1 MKKITLII
9 ALAFAGITFAQDSS
23 LPLDFEAAEE
33 TYLLFEFGGLER
45 AVIENP
51 DTNGNASAQ
60 VLSITKPEG
69 AELFAGIA
77 LPQAAPIDFSETT
90 IITMQVWS
98 PVAGTVFTLKV
109 EDENLPSDNPNDA
122 DFFTQLDVAG
132 TVAGEWET
140 LTFDVSN
147 PGIGVFDEDVNYT
160 NVVIFPNLNMEAT
173 AEDNNFFIDNIQV
186 DGQLSVGE
194 NANIELNL
202 FPNPTTA
209 QLNVQ
214 AKTAIQSVAIYNL
227 LGQEVRSFE
236 GTGTSTSVNV
246 QELLAGT
253 YIAQVQTAE
262 GTSAL
267 RFIKQ

>member
-23 LPLDFEAAEE
+23 LPLDFEAAED
-33 TYLLFEFGGLER
+33 TYQLFDFGGLQR
-45 AVIENP
+45 SVIANP
-51 DTNGNASAQ
+51 DTNGNPSAQ
-60 VLSITKPEG
+60 VLSISKPAA
-69 AELFAGIA
+69 AETFAGIA
-77 LPQAAPIDFSETT
+77 LPQSSPLDISEST
-90 IITMQVWS
+90 IITMLVWS
-98 PVAGTVFTLKV
+98 PVAGTTFTLKV
-109 EDENLPSDNPNDA
+109 EEEGAAADPNDGN
-122 DFFTQLDVAG
+122 FFTQVTMTGSVA
-132 TVAGEWET
+132 AGWET
-140 LTFDVSN
+140 LSFDISN
-147 PGIGVFDEDVNYT
+147 PDPGTFEADNDYI
-160 NVVIFPNLNMEAT
+160 NVVLFPNLNMPGT
-173 AEDNNFFIDNIQV
+173 AEDNTFFIDNIQV
-186 DGQLSVGE
+186 EGQLSVGE